1 MTDPIVRRRQI
12 VALIL
17 AGIFPGLGQFYNR
30 EAIKGT
36 MFLVAGALLS
46 WLVGR
51 AMPMPTAL
59 SMPSLPL
66 GADVIVSLVLLL
78 AVWFWSLID
87 AWRVAGG

>member
-1 MTDPIVRRRQI
+1 V
-12 VALIL
+12 
-17 AGIFPGLGQFYNR
+17 
-30 EAIKGT
+30 
-36 MFLVAGALLS
+36 LS

-59 SMPSLPL
+59 SMPL
-66 GADVIVSLVLLL
+66 GAGVIVSLVLLL